1 MRVWIDTDCGCDDA
15 AALAY
20 LLYHPAIE
28 IIGISTTFGNTSAD
42 NVTRNVLTLLEL
54 AGRHSIPVARGAEE
68 PLVVTRSR
76 TGKFVHGPDGLWMH
90 QRPHALEGLP
100 QAQDALA
107 AALRTYDD
115 LTVLALG
122 PLTTIAQVSPYY
134 SGTRLIILAG
144 AVHGGN
150 RTPVAEFNAYADP
163 HALARTLADTWVIT
177 LLPLDAFAKFQVDAE
192 FPSHLIQ
199 SADPLRHT
207 LGHILRDYRA
217 ALTQSDTPSELPDV
231 VAAVYLTDPTIGATT
246 PALVQVVLDG
256 PARGQTIVA
265 TTLEHKIL
273 ILASDDELS
282 ALADR
287 AQKPGFDLTKEL
299 DVILQRVPTLVHLV
313 TQLDAQAVDTHFAR
327 ILL

>member
-20 LLYHPAIE
+20 LLYHPAVE
-28 IIGISTTFGNTSAD
+28 IVGISTTFGNTSAD
-42 NVTRNVLTLLEL
+42 NVTRNVLTLLDL
-54 AGRHSIPVARGAEE
+54 AGRQGIPVARGADH
-68 PLVVTRSR
+68 PLEVSR
-76 TGKFVHGPDGLWMH
+76 TRTGEFVHGPDGLSMQ
-90 QRPHALEGLP
+90 QRPHTLDGLP

-107 AALRTYDD
+107 AALRTYED

-163 HALARTLADTWVIT
+163 HALARALADTWSVT
-177 LLPLDAFAKFQVDAE
+177 LLPLNIFVKFQVDAE
-192 FPSHLIQ
+192 VPSRLSQ
-199 SADPLRHT
+199 STDPLRNT
-207 LGHILRDYRA
+207 LGHILGGYRA

-231 VAAVYLTDPTIGATT
+231 VAAVYLTYPTIGETT

-265 TTLEHKIL
+265 TTPQHQIL
-273 ILASDDELS
+273 LLASDDELS
-282 ALADR
+282 AIVGR
-287 AQKPGFDLTKEL
+287 AQKPEFDLAAEL
-299 DVILQRVPTLVHLV
+299 DVILRRAPTLIDLV
-313 TQLDAQAVDTHFAR
+313 TQLDAQAVATHFAR

>member
-20 LLYHPAIE
+20 LLYHPAVE
-28 IIGISTTFGNTSAD
+28 IVGISTTFGNTSAD
-42 NVTRNVLTLLEL
+42 NVTRNVLTLLDL
-54 AGRHSIPVARGAEE
+54 AGRHGIPVARGADH
-68 PLVVTRSR
+68 PLVVSR
-76 TGKFVHGPDGLWMH
+76 TRTGELVHGPDGLCM
-90 QRPHALEGLP
+90 QQGPHALEGLP
-100 QAQDALA
+100 QAQDALT
-107 AALRTYDD
+107 AALRTYED

-150 RTPVAEFNAYADP
+150 RTPIAEFNAYADP
-163 HALARTLADTWVIT
+163 HALARTLADTWSVT
-177 LLPLDAFAKFQVDAE
+177 LLPLDTFVKFRVDAE
-192 FPSHLIQ
+192 LPSRLIQ
-199 SADPLRHT
+199 SADQLRHT
-207 LGHILRDYRA
+207 LGHILVRYGA
-217 ALTQSDTPSELPDV
+217 ALAQSDAPLALPDV
-231 VAAVYLTDPTIGATT
+231 VAAVYLTDPTIGETT

-256 PARGQTIVA
+256 LARGQTIVA
-265 TTLEHKIL
+265 TTLQHKIL

-287 AQKPGFDLTKEL
+287 ARKPGFDLTKEL
-299 DVILQRVPTLVHLV
+299 DVILQRAPTPVHLV
-313 TQLDAQAVDTHFAR
+313 TQLDAQAVATHFAR